1 MSRRD
6 EIKIKPGVYLMR
18 RLAPQVRK
26 QVRTMPTPQAV
37 DILMDRG
44 LHRGQVN
51 TIISYLH
58 MIKLRRQELR
68 HQRELRQRL
77 LALQNAPRPNLL
89 ERANQRGSNTA
100 IKALKIGRD
109 QYSEM
114 SYQTL
119 LGLVS
124 AADQQAVCTVLPDAT
139 EAELAGA
146 YRWILR
152 GLRADLAGRKMN
164 LNRQV
169 ASAMSRPRR
178 ELTDE
183 EFSQRIWERNH

>member
-1 MSRRD
+1 MSRD

-18 RLAPQVRK
+18 RLPPQVRK
-26 QVRTMPTPQAV
+26 QVRTLPTPQAV
-37 DILMDRG
+37 DILLDRG
-44 LHRGQVN
+44 LHRGQAN
-51 TIISYLH
+51 TIISYLS
-58 MIKLRRQELR
+58 MIQQRRQELR
-68 HQRELRQRL
+68 HQRELHQRL

-100 IKALKIGRD
+100 LKALKIGRD

-114 SYQTL
+114 TFSE
-119 LGLVS
+119 LVGQVS
-124 AADQQAVCTVLPDAT
+124 EQDHQAVCSTLPAAT
-139 EAELAGA
+139 EAEMAGA
-146 YRWILR
+146 YRWVLR
-152 GLRADLAGRKMN
+152 GLRADLAGRKMA

-169 ASAMSRPRR
+169 AKAMSRPRR